1 MVFERN
7 LGDRVLIKN
16 IDYGNRPSDG
26 HSTHRL
32 KDEDETYE
40 YICWDGE
47 LIISRTQSKLRLF
60 GRIAHLDI
68 LEDYEVS
75 THMFRG
81 SPEVNVGISNTQINT
96 EDKNMFLKKI
106 KEGLKPTPDTLKD
119 LQKSLAYQTPEQ
131 LAMLG
136 SSDGK
141 EVDVTFYISKSKSTQ
156 ISCEPDVEIC
166 NKVIQEWHRKGIEF
180 CGFAHSHPGAY
191 SRLSVSDI
199 EYGGKIMDA
208 LDMDSIELPIVI
220 LDPRLDGGCTVFW
233 YTLYHDRSFTGN
245 PREVY
250 TLPGD
255 QPEMPEN
262 FHSRISKTLPIEIL
276 KDSTIIQIGCGGS
289 VGATEALARCGIGR
303 FILID
308 PDICNPH
315 NILTQRSYLAESGQ
329 AKVKA
334 LANKILNVNPKAK
347 VDIYWKAIT
356 DDTTIEEFTNML
368 PKDTLEDFGKVLV
381 VASTDNFH
389 AQDAILNIALKLG
402 VPFMAPQMYEG
413 GLASEIVF
421 YYPGVTKTWD
431 KVQNILASRINGER
445 TVKHPHFLKSS
456 VYCAE
461 CGSRLM
467 VSNEKK
473 KNGDVYPYFVCAG
486 RHSKRVKDCTMK
498 AVLIDVVEKKI
509 EQIYDNYQLPPEI
522 RQDLEEYLRVIIL
535 KEREKFNSELDG
547 LNRTKIS
554 LEHKRQKLLEAHYS
568 DAIPLDLMKSEQKKI
583 AKELAGVEHEINM
596 HNVTFENILANLHLA
611 LDLIEDCGTTYRA
624 ADDMTKRLINQA
636 LISRFLV
643 SNGNDGLNINVEFKA
658 PFDTILEPIKDTVAH
673 V

>member
-1 MVFERN
+1 
-7 LGDRVLIKN
+7 
-16 IDYGNRPSDG
+16 
-26 HSTHRL
+26 
-32 KDEDETYE
+32 
-40 YICWDGE
+40 
-47 LIISRTQSKLRLF
+47 
-60 GRIAHLDI
+60 
-68 LEDYEVS
+68 
-75 THMFRG
+75 
-81 SPEVNVGISNTQINT
+81 
-96 EDKNMFLKKI
+96 MFLKKI

-131 LAMLG
+131 LTMLG

-421 YYPGVTKTWD
+421 YYPGVTKTCP
-431 KVQNILASRINGER
+431 KCILHSRYEAYKKGYKNTVTSEGTIYPSVLQTNAIEVQVALMLLLYHKGDYRYSGMLDRVADRNLVLLRLAPNAGEA
-445 TVKHPHFLKSS
+445 
-456 VYCAE
+456 Y
-461 CGSRLM
+461 
-467 VSNEKK
+467 
-473 KNGDVYPYFVCAG
+473 
-486 RHSKRVKDCTMK
+486 
-498 AVLIDVVEKKI
+498 
-509 EQIYDNYQLPPEI
+509 
-522 RQDLEEYLRVIIL
+522 
-535 KEREKFNSELDG
+535 G
-547 LNRTKIS
+547 LNFLDTAMDERFS
-554 LEHKRQKLLEAHYS
+554 FFGEALWV
-568 DAIPLDLMKSEQKKI
+568 PVKPM
-583 AKELAGVEHEINM
+583 
-596 HNVTFENILANLHLA
+596 EN
-611 LDLIEDCGTTYRA
+611 C
-624 ADDMTKRLINQA
+624 
-636 LISRFLV
+636 
-643 SNGNDGLNINVEFKA
+643 
-658 PFDTILEPIKDTVAH
+658 PICNCNEVVA
-673 V
+673 